1 MSRPFA
7 LNILMWFCAIYAIG
21 AVLGIGVAMLD
32 LGRFIGGYSIGGM
45 RVTRE
50 HWLVIAGPLVASIAI
65 LMGATAFALKRHR
78 AWTRITFMAIWPL
91 ILVYGIGCAVLGAVP
106 WTLGLRAVIDA
117 TLVGAIASWLLFK
130 YKPSRQYFADLQ
142 R

>member
-1 MSRPFA
+1 MNRPLA

-21 AVLGIGVAMLD
+21 AVLGVSAAIFD
-32 LGRFIGGYSIGGM
+32 LGRFVGGYSMGGI

-50 HWLVIAGPLVASIAI
+50 HWLVIAGPLVAAIAA
-65 LMGATAFALKRHR
+65 LMGATAFALKRYR
-78 AWTRITFMAIWPL
+78 AWARITFMAIWPL

-117 TLVGAIASWLLFK
+117 TVVGALAAWLLFCHE
-130 YKPSRQYFADLQ
+130 PSRRFFDTD
-142 R
+142 

>member
-1 MSRPFA
+1 MNRPLA
-7 LNILMWFCAIYAIG
+7 LNILMWFCAIYAVG
-21 AVLGIGVAMLD
+21 AVLGVSAAILD
-32 LGRFIGGYSIGGM
+32 LGRFVGGYSIGGM

-50 HWLVIAGPLVASIAI
+50 HWLVIAGPLVAAVAI

-78 AWTRITFMAIWPL
+78 VSARITFMAIWPL
-91 ILVYGIGCAVLGAVP
+91 ILVYGSGCAVLGAVP

-130 YKPSRQYFADLQ
+130 YKPSRQYFAEL
-142 R
+142 